1 VFFSKNRHDT
11 VGPRV
16 EYSPEAPAIASDN
29 PGRLL
34 VVSWNV
40 HVGHGNISSLV
51 QELLKQE
58 RVLGHGR
65 PDFVLLLQETFR
77 RGEHVPDSGRAR
89 VPRRVRPP
97 AKGVDIVDL
106 ARSLN
111 WWLYYVPSMRNGRL
125 TGKRA
130 EDRGNA
136 ILSNLPITFR
146 EQIELPRGV
155 HPRVAIMATIGGR
168 RRPRFRVAVA
178 HLDTRDSLRR
188 GWVFG
193 GPSLRNK
200 QAKSIVAAIEKVS
213 DADLP
218 LILGGDLNTHLGGRE
233 ASVKTVAAMM
243 HRKRHGPEATHLSGL
258 ILDYMF
264 ARIPDDWEAGKCVRM
279 ASRFGS
285 DHYPLVLPIDIGN
298 GGK

>member
-1 VFFSKNRHDT
+1 
-11 VGPRV
+11 V
-16 EYSPEAPAIASDN
+16 EYSPEAPASASET

-40 HVGHGNISSLV
+40 HVGHGNISALV

-58 RVLGHGR
+58 RALGYGR

-97 AKGVDIVDL
+97 ARGDDIVDL
-106 ARSLN
+106 ARGLN

-125 TGKRA
+125 TGIRA

-146 EQIELPRGV
+146 EQIDLPRGV
-155 HPRVAIMATIGGR
+155 HPRVALMATIGGR

-178 HLDTRDSLRR
+178 HLDTRAPLRR
-188 GWVFG
+188 G
-193 GPSLRNK
+193 
-200 QAKSIVAAIEKVS
+200 
-213 DADLP
+213 
-218 LILGGDLNTHLGGRE
+218 
-233 ASVKTVAAMM
+233 
-243 HRKRHGPEATHLSGL
+243 
-258 ILDYMF
+258 
-264 ARIPDDWEAGKCVRM
+264 
-279 ASRFGS
+279 
-285 DHYPLVLPIDIGN
+285 
-298 GGK
+298 